1 MSDKFILKLNNG
13 DTAVLHMPS
22 GDWVPV
28 SSLGL
33 CTLWRASKAESE
45 RDAALDRIM
54 QLEGD
59 MVQLREAQD
68 AAFRDAHRAEA
79 ELAAAVALRRGIER
93 DLGGKIAELER
104 DATRLREAL
113 EALVEYERKR
123 HPPKMGGDHLPPTLR
138 EVMDIARAAL
148 ASAPSAAAVVA
159 KAVGT

>member
-1 MSDKFILKLNNG
+1 MSDKFILKLNSG
-13 DTAVLHMPS
+13 DTAVLHTPS

-113 EALVEYERKR
+113 EWALSELDATPFDPDEHSQEAVAARWLDTEK
-123 HPPKMGGDHLPPTLR
+123 
-138 EVMDIARAAL
+138 ARATL
-148 ASAPSAAAVVA
+148 ASVPSARAEV
-159 KAVGT
+159 KP